1 MQLSWICILFDH
13 YTFKWIKQKFKEKI
27 FFESFIFNFYLVK
40 SGISLHKLFKN
51 HFSAL
56 GWQRN
61 DREVCLEMCTKRRD
75 VHRIRHHI
83 MSVVCEIFCQG
94 NSFIILNTRC
104 VFLEKI
110 MQSKGVIFRSIA
122 KIILKKCAY
131 LNSIYTIFTI
141 NIHLQT
147 MVCFTHFRFLFMR

>member
-1 MQLSWICILFDH
+1 MRVLSSIFILSKAVFLYINYSKTILVHLADNVM
-13 YTFKWIKQKFKEKI
+13 TVRCVPMCSKW
-27 FFESFIFNFYLVK
+27 
-40 SGISLHKLFKN
+40 
-51 HFSAL
+51 
-56 GWQRN
+56 
-61 DREVCLEMCTKRRD
+61 RD
-75 VHRIRHHI
+75 VHRIQNHI

-141 NIHLQT
+141 NIYLQT
-147 MVCFTHFRFLFMR
+147 MVYFRNFIGSLFMGHLVYRLVLR

>member
-1 MQLSWICILFDH
+1 MRVLSSIFILSKAVFL
-13 YTFKWIKQKFKEKI
+13 YINYSKTI
-27 FFESFIFNFYLVK
+27 LVHLADNVMTVRCV
-40 SGISLHKLFKN
+40 S
-51 HFSAL
+51 
-56 GWQRN
+56 
-61 DREVCLEMCTKRRD
+61 MCTKRRD
-75 VHRIRHHI
+75 VHRIQNHI

-147 MVCFTHFRFLFMR
+147 MVCFTYFTRALFMGVFSLKVRFTLRIRQL